1 MGITLKEAREICEAM
16 VTFVAEETFVS
27 RTEPGVPFS
36 VAVVDAAG
44 VLVSLDRMD
53 GAAPLTARVAVNKAA
68 TAIDWRMDTKAI
80 RERLFTGP
88 SPLDIKN
95 INRDMAWFGDPNAA
109 PIPGGVLIRK
119 TDGTIVGAIGSSGG
133 TAEAD
138 EELAR
143 VGEKAYQDILKREP
157 RK

>member
-16 VTFVAEETFVS
+16 VAFVTEERFVS
-27 RTEPGVPFS
+27 LTEPRVPFS

-44 VLVSLDRMD
+44 VLISLDRMD
-53 GAAPLTARVAVNKAA
+53 GTAPLTARVAVNKAT

-88 SPLDIKN
+88 TPLDIKN

-109 PIPGGVLIRK
+109 PIPGGVLLREA
-119 TDGTIVGAIGSSGG
+119 DGTISGAIGTSGG

-143 VGEKAYQDILKREP
+143 VGEKAYQDILKN
-157 RK
+157 K